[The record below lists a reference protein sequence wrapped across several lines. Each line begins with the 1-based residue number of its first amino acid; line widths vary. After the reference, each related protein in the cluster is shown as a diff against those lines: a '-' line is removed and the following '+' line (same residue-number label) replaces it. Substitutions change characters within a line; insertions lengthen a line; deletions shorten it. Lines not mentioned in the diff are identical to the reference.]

1 MTVRY
6 FAAGGLRMDYVITP
20 DQQVHLRE
28 MGGSSVYSVVGASL
42 WSGETGILARVG
54 DNCPNEWLVQL
65 ERAGIG
71 TEGVRRI
78 PGWPHILRLPGS
90 RNSG

>member
-1 MTVRY
+1 MTVLY
-6 FAAGGLRMDYVITP
+6 FTAGGLRMDYVITQ

-28 MGGSSVYSVVGASL
+28 MGGSSVYSAVGARI
-42 WSGETGILARVG
+42 WSGGTAILARAG

-71 TEGVRRI
+71 TEGVRR
-78 PGWPHILRLPGS
+78 L
-90 RNSG
+90 